1 MTNQRRDVN
10 YRRTGYLQS
19 DLSDTEVSTGVGYD
33 DQDRYRRIG
42 HFKVAGVEKQSGA
55 TGFAYGS
62 EKMYDHVLASN
73 GSWNGHKLDHR
84 T

>member
-1 MTNQRRDVN
+1 MTNRRDVD

-19 DLSDTEVSTGVGYD
+19 DLSDTSTFTMVNTD
-33 DQDRYRRIG
+33 DNHDGYRRIG
-42 HFKVAGVEKQSGA
+42 HFTVAGVEKQSGA

-62 EKMYDHVLASN
+62 ETMYDHGLASN